1 MQTPLV
7 LTFPLMETHL
17 VTLKGGLHLMQTPLV
32 LTFPL
37 METHLVTL
45 KGRLHLMQTPLVLT
59 FPSMETH
66 LVLHPS
72 LGTFCVAIRSP
83 CNGCTSA

>member
-1 MQTPLV
+1 
-7 LTFPLMETHL
+7 
-17 VTLKGGLHLMQTPLV
+17 MQTPLV

-59 FPSMETH
+59 FLLMETH
-66 LVLHPS
+66 RVTLK
-72 LGTFCVAIRSP
+72 G
-83 CNGCTSA
+83 